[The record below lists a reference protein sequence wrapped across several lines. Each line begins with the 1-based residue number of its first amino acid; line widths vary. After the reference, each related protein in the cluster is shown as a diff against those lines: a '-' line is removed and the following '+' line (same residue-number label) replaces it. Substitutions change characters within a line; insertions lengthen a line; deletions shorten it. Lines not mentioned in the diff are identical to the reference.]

1 MLMLMPDARFDG
13 AAEYEQ
19 AVVGDRAEVRV
30 YQANPLNDIPND
42 VWEAT
47 DGLMVWGRTPCNKDM
62 LDRAENARIVIR
74 MGVGYDVIDIE
85 EAGKRGIVACN
96 VPDYGTTDVA
106 DHAIG
111 LMLSLTRGIVRHH
124 TALVDEPVAKWR
136 AIDTPIVRRA
146 RGATFGIVGR
156 GRIGTAA
163 GLRAK
168 ALGMNVMFY
177 DPFIPDGGE
186 QSVGFERRETLEELL
201 RESDIVTVHTPLTD
215 ETRGMING
223 QALSCMKKDAIL
235 INTSRGEVVD
245 VDAVTEALK
254 ADRLAAAGLDVLPQE
269 PPDPTHPLF
278 SALKNREEW
287 TVGRVIVTPHAAWY
301 SPDGARDCREK
312 AARTVINY
320 LTEGT
325 IRNCVNEQFLKQ
337 GDAS

>member
-1 MLMLMPDARFDG
+1 MLIVMPDARFDG
-13 AAEYEQ
+13 AAEFEQ
-19 AVVGDRAEVRV
+19 AEVGDRAEVRV
-30 YQANPLNDIPND
+30 YKAAALDDIPAD
-42 VWEAT
+42 VWAAA
-47 DGLMVWGRTPCNKDM
+47 DGLMVWGRIRCNTDM
-62 LDRAENARIVIR
+62 LDRATNCRIVVR
-74 MGVGYDVIDIE
+74 MGVGFDAIDIE

-124 TALVDEPVAKWR
+124 TNLVDEPVAKWKG
-136 AIDTPIVRRA
+136 IDTPVVRRL
-146 RGATFGIVGR
+146 RGTTFGLVGR

-177 DPFIPDGGE
+177 DPYIPDGGD
-186 QSVGFERRETLEELL
+186 QAVGFERRESLEELL
-201 RESDIVTVHTPLTD
+201 RESDIISCHTPLTE

-223 QALSCMKKDAIL
+223 QALSCMQPHAIL

-245 VDAVTEALK
+245 VEAVTEAL
-254 ADRLAAAGLDVLPQE
+254 RSNRIAAAGLDVLPVE
-269 PPDPTHPLF
+269 PPNPDHPLF
-278 SALKNREEW
+278 KALKNREDW
-287 TVGRVIVTPHAAWY
+287 TDGRVVVTPHAAWY

-320 LTEGT
+320 LTGGPV
-325 IRNCVNEQFLKQ
+325 RNCVNEQFLETRR
-337 GDAS
+337 

>member
-13 AAEYEQ
+13 AADFEQ
-19 AVVGDRAEVRV
+19 AIVGDRADVRI
-30 YQANPLNDIPND
+30 YQAAAMDDIPDD
-42 VWEAT
+42 VWAAA
-47 DGLMVWGRTPCNKDM
+47 DGLMVWGRLPCDKAM
-62 LDRAENARIVIR
+62 LDRAKKCRIVIR
-74 MGVGYDVIDIE
+74 MGVGFDVIDIE
-85 EAGKRGIVACN
+85 EAGKRGIPACN

-168 ALGMNVMFY
+168 ALGMNVLFF
-177 DPFIPDGGE
+177 DPYIPDGGD
-186 QSVGFERRETLEELL
+186 QSVGFERRETLEDLL
-201 RESDIVTVHTPLTD
+201 RESDIVTLHTPLTD

-254 ADRLAAAGLDVLPQE
+254 ANRIAAAGLDVLPQE
-269 PPDPTHPLF
+269 PPDPNHPLF
-278 SALKNREEW
+278 AGLKNREDW
-287 TVGRVIVTPHAAWY
+287 TIGRVIVTPHAAWY
-301 SPDGARDCREK
+301 SPAGARDCREK
-312 AARTVINY
+312 AARTVITY

-325 IRNCVNEQFLKQ
+325 LRNCVNTQFLDK
-337 GDAS
+337 GDSA